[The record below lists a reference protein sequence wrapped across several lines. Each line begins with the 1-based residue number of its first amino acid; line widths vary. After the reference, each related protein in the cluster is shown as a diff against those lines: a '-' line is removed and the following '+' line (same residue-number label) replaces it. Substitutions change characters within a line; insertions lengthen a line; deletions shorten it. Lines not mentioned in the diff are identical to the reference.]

1 MLLKCQREENANER
15 IEIKMKKTKNSKN
28 KVHIDNYREKT
39 LLIANYFYGKSK
51 KELTKAEVYDMWR
64 NWFNAD
70 FKIGDKPVFKIVD
83 NKVVYR
89 KNPET
94 KNEKILYARYRDI
107 LSKAYKWIK
116 KSVENKHN
124 SQKYFQSELD
134 RIRKRELATLVSL
147 AKPRGMYVILSSK
160 NLYKNHLGYFSVIK
174 GNKTLTSGKFYKVRD
189 YIKKAEKEKQEGAKQ
204 NDNENTVH

>member
-1 MLLKCQREENANER
+1 
-15 IEIKMKKTKNSKN
+15 MKKTKNTKN

-70 FKIGDKPVFKIVD
+70 FKIDDKPVFKIVD

-94 KNEKILYARYRDI
+94 KDEKILYARYRDI
-107 LSKAYKWIK
+107 LSKAYNWIK

-134 RIRKRELATLVSL
+134 RTRKRELATLVSL
-147 AKPRGMYVILSSK
+147 AKPKGLSVILDNK
-160 NLYKNHLGYFSVIK
+160 KPYKTIWGI
-174 GNKTLTSGKFYKVRD
+174 
-189 YIKKAEKEKQEGAKQ
+189 IQ
-204 NDNENTVH
+204 

>member
-1 MLLKCQREENANER
+1 
-15 IEIKMKKTKNSKN
+15 MKKTKNSPN
-28 KVHIDNYREKT
+28 YVYIDNYREKA

-51 KELTKAEVYDMWR
+51 KELNKAEVYDMWR

-70 FKIGDKPVFKIVD
+70 FKIDGKPVFKIVD

-94 KNEKILYARYRDI
+94 KDEQIIYKKYNCILND
-107 LSKAYKWIK
+107 AYNWIR

-147 AKPRGMYVILSSK
+147 AKPKGMYVILSSK

-174 GNKTLTSGKFYKVRD
+174 GNKTLTSGKFYKMRQYLKSVK
-189 YIKKAEKEKQEGAKQ
+189 IENKEGAKQ